1 MQTRDDEEIT
11 VGEFVEMLWTECG
24 ADSECRAGTEC
35 GGAAPG
41 EGSATSLTLGELLC
55 YGHFRGW
62 LEDSD
67 ERHPESM
74 LNRQTAARIIHQFMV
89 VELQVPDIVDISAAE
104 KLRDLYTC
112 RVCANHIAQVYVR
125 GIMGGQEIE
134 AAGLS
139 VSEVSAAT
147 QSVLI
152 FNHLGRM
159 SYREVQ
165 KIISSIKKPCYNLI
179 TEKICSTILNAL
191 TWPLFR

>member
-1 MQTRDDEEIT
+1 MLEDDNTDIT
-11 VGEFVEMLWTECG
+11 VGEFVEMLWTECCG
-24 ADSECRAGTEC
+24 GCDTGCGVDSECRAGTEC

-41 EGSATSLTLGELLC
+41 EGSAASLTLSELLR

-67 ERHPESM
+67 ERHPETL

-89 VELQVPDIVDISAAE
+89 VELHVPDIADISAAE

-112 RVCANHIAQVYVR
+112 RVCANHIAQVYAR
-125 GIMGGQEIE
+125 GIMGAE
-134 AAGLS
+134 
-139 VSEVSAAT
+139 EVLPGDAAAT
-147 QSVLI
+147 QSILI

-165 KIISSIKKPCYNLI
+165 KIISSIKKAML
-179 TEKICSTILNAL
+179 
-191 TWPLFR
+191 

>member
-11 VGEFVEMLWTECG
+11 VGEFVEMVWGLRTG
-24 ADSECRAGTEC
+24 C
-35 GGAAPG
+35 GGV
-41 EGSATSLTLGELLC
+41 TLGEEASASLTQSELLR

-67 ERHPESM
+67 ERYPESF

-89 VELQVPDIVDISAAE
+89 VELHMSDVADISAAE

-112 RVCANHIAQVYVR
+112 RVCANHIAQVYAR
-125 GIMGGQEIE
+125 GIMGAEE
-134 AAGLS
+134 VLS
-139 VSEVSAAT
+139 SDAAAT
-147 QSVLI
+147 QSILI

-165 KIISSIKKPCYNLI
+165 KIISSIKKAML
-179 TEKICSTILNAL
+179 
-191 TWPLFR
+191 